1 MIKVGIVGCGV
12 IGGVMK
18 RWLEEH
24 NSAVC
29 IKILDPAKGFND
41 DLTDIDIAFISIH
54 IETEN
59 DGSQNLSVLKNII
72 RNLPNIPIYIRTT
85 LLPGTCNGLS
95 KEFNKNIFFMPE
107 FLTERTA
114 YADFCSQAMIFTGN
128 IKLLK
133 QVFPNKSYI
142 QMSNLE
148 AEIAKYAHNVFGA
161 VKVTYFNGI
170 YELCLKYQ
178 LDFTKVRQ
186 GILQSGYINET
197 HTMVPGP
204 DGKCG
209 YGGKCFP
216 KDIKA
221 FTNFV
226 KDDKM
231 YALLEATQNINYKI
245 RNDND

>member
-1 MIKVGIVGCGV
+1 MIKVGIIGCGV

-18 RWLEEH
+18 RWLEEY
-24 NSAVC
+24 NDNV
-29 IKILDPAKGFND
+29 ILKISDPAKGFND
-41 DLTDIDIAFISIH
+41 DLTNIDIAFISIH
-54 IETEN
+54 IETES
-59 DGSQNLSVLKNII
+59 DGSQNLSVLKDII
-72 RNLPNIPIYIRTT
+72 KNLPNIPIYIRTT
-85 LLPGTCNGLS
+85 LLPGSCDNLS
-95 KEFNKNIFFMPE
+95 QELNKYICFMPE

-114 YADFCSQAMIFTGN
+114 YIDFCSQAMIFTGN

-133 QVFPNKSYI
+133 QIFPNKNYI
-142 QMSNLE
+142 QMSNFE
-148 AEIAKYAHNVFGA
+148 AEITKYAHNVFGA

-170 YELCLKYQ
+170 YGLCKKYK

-204 DGKCG
+204 DGEFG

-221 FTNFV
+221 FTDFV
-226 KDDKM
+226 KDDKL
-231 YALLEATQNINYKI
+231 YTLLKATMDINEAI
-245 RNDND
+245 RKKDE